1 MKSIRSLIC
10 PVVVSAC
17 ACAPALAALG
27 GDAMS
32 VESDRASLKGALR
45 VTERVDYAV
54 HEIQTA
60 AGVTVREY
68 VAPNGKVFAVTWRGP
83 GRPDLGQLLGTYAE
97 QLAQAPRTPH
107 YNHHH
112 LNIQTPEV
120 VLQSS
125 GRTRLFFGRAWAPA
139 LLPENFSLSD
149 IN

>member
-10 PVVVSAC
+10 AILLGAC
-17 ACAPALAALG
+17 GCAPALAALG
-27 GDAMS
+27 GDAAS

-60 AGVTVREY
+60 AGITVREY
-68 VAPNGKVFAVTWRGP
+68 AAPDGKVFAVTWRGP
-83 GRPDLGQLLGTYAE
+83 GRPDLGQLLGKYAE
-97 QLAQAPRTPH
+97 QLAQGPRAPH

-120 VLQSS
+120 VVQST

-139 LLPENFSLSD
+139 LLPGNFSLND

>member
-10 PVVVSAC
+10 LMVVSAY

-27 GDAMS
+27 DDATS

-60 AGVTVREY
+60 AGITVREY
-68 VAPNGKVFAVTWRGP
+68 VAPSGKVFAITWQGP
-83 GRPDLGQLLGTYAE
+83 GRPDLGQLLGKYGQ
-97 QLAQAPRTPH
+97 QLAQGSRQPH
-107 YNHHH
+107 YNHHQ
-112 LNIQTPEV
+112 LSIQTPDV

-125 GRTRLFFGRAWAPA
+125 GRTRLFYGRAWAPA
-139 LLPENFSLSD
+139 LLPENFSLND
-149 IN
+149 IY